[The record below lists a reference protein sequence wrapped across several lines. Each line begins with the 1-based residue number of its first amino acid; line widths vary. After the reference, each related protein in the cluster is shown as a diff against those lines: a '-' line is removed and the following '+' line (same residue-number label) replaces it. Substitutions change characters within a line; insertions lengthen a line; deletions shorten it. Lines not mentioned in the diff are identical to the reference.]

1 MSPRTKARK
10 GEQLG
15 EALEGELGAYEK
27 LGLFQRSVG
36 QRTVYRYRG
45 ILLRYQK
52 ALNGVPP
59 SLEASRAFLA
69 HLREQGFSPSS
80 LRLTR
85 AALQGF
91 HSWRG
96 EQLIFPV
103 RVPHHAPTYIEPEFV
118 DRLMDLVRQSPRD
131 HLILRLMTDAGLRRE
146 EVVDLCVKNV
156 GRDAIRFRG
165 KGGKDRTVPLTSE
178 LAKALGHFCEGKE
191 PNERVL
197 GVSESAVYRA
207 VKKYGKL
214 AGRPELSPHDLRHS
228 FAERLTEKGAS
239 LRVVQEL
246 MGHESI
252 ATTQVYIGV
261 TANHL
266 KGAIQLLEDTPR
278 AEKKTHDQL
287 AEELKDVEPDTGTA
301 DPELGPHRREI
312 FYFGQ
317 RLRDCLNLATPL
329 EMAEALANGNG
340 LAMWSGRP
348 DWLTAKPPRDAEEE
362 NVEQEWGFDRYD
374 ARTHPLFPAFQQHL
388 AGHPCWVAMGQL
400 GTAFSGY
407 REACQQAYTTVFEE
421 INERL
426 GDLAEREAK
435 AMAESLLMDAY
446 YRVTTPSGGLEFSY
460 EPEKTQEK
468 DQARWHLQLGAWSV
482 GHAEEP
488 AALQPLA
495 LVHKE
500 LVAVLP
506 LRAELKTLG
515 EASRTARQAIE
526 ELRRSLSPD
535 ARLRK
540 LVLDGHCDLCPRPL
554 ANAPASAC

>member
-1 MSPRTKARK
+1 MSPRTKAPK

-45 ILLRYQK
+45 VLLRYQK

-80 LRLTR
+80 LRLYR

-91 HSWRG
+91 HNWRG

-103 RVPHHAPTYIEPEFV
+103 RVPHHAPTYLEPEFV

-156 GRDAIRFRG
+156 GRAALRFRG

-178 LAKALGHFCEGKE
+178 LANALGPFCEGKE
-191 PNERVL
+191 PDERVL
-197 GVSESAVYRA
+197 GVGEGAVYRA

-214 AGRPELSPHDLRHS
+214 AGRPELCPHDLRHS
-228 FAERLTEKGAS
+228 FAERLTERGVS

-266 KGAIQLLEDTPR
+266 KGAIQLLEAIPR

-287 AEELKDVEPDTGTA
+287 AQELKDVELGA
-301 DPELGPHRREI
+301 GAAEPELGPHRREI

-348 DWLTAKPPRDAEEE
+348 DWLTAKPPRDADEE

-388 AGHPCWVAMGQL
+388 AGHPCWAAL
-400 GTAFSGY
+400 GKVEDSFRRY
-407 REACQQAYTTVFEE
+407 LEACQQAYSKVLEE
-421 INERL
+421 VNDRL
-426 GDLAEREAK
+426 EDEAEREAK
-435 AMAESLLMDAY
+435 AMAESLLVDAY

-460 EPEKTQEK
+460 EPQKTQEK
-468 DQARWHLQLGAWSV
+468 NRVRWHLQLGAWAV
-482 GHAEEP
+482 GHAEDP

-495 LVHKE
+495 GVHKA

-506 LRAELKTLG
+506 LRVELKALG
-515 EASRTARQAIE
+515 ETTQLAQKTIE
-526 ELRRSLSPD
+526 EWRRALSPD

-540 LVLDGHCDLCPRPL
+540 LVVNGHCELCPE
-554 ANAPASAC
+554 